1 MNCGIY
7 KGHLQYESRI
17 AACAIGRHK
26 FPLFVHRVNL
36 SALCVI
42 CSENTGRLILIHEY
56 MHLIRFIEPELIK
69 LCPFVSDV

>member
-1 MNCGIY
+1 
-7 KGHLQYESRI
+7 
-17 AACAIGRHK
+17 
-26 FPLFVHRVNL
+26 LFVHRVNL